1 MGIREVAR
9 EAGVSVATVSRVL
22 NRSGYVKAETYQRV
36 IAAIRKLHYVPNGV
50 ARSMVRG
57 NTRTIGL
64 ILPDITNPYFPM
76 LARGVEDAATAQ
88 GYLVILCNTDN
99 NPDTEAMYLAML
111 REKCVDG
118 LVYVSAAPRA
128 DHVQEFAQ
136 VLPVVWVDRPP
147 VGVAGDVVAGD
158 DFLGGYLAT
167 RHLISLGRRRIA
179 FISGPP
185 GLMTS
190 EERERGYRLA
200 HKEAGL
206 VPEDTLTA
214 HGDFKFE
221 SGRRAMA
228 EILGRTR
235 PDALFAAN
243 DLMALGALEVIL
255 AAGCRV
261 PEDIAVVGYD
271 NIVFARLAK
280 PALTSVEQPSY
291 LIGLT
296 ACEVVLERI
305 ARRELPVQKKLFK
318 PTLVVRASSQGEGQ
332 TQ

>member
-1 MGIREVAR
+1 MGIREVAH

-36 IAAIRKLHYVPNGV
+36 IAAIRKLRYVPNGV

-57 NTRTIGL
+57 STRTIGL

-76 LARGVEDAATAQ
+76 LARGVEDAATTQ

-99 NPDTEAMYLAML
+99 NPDTEAMYLTLL

-118 LVYVSAAPRA
+118 LIYVSAAPRA
-128 DHVQEFAQ
+128 DHVQEFAES
-136 VLPVVWVDRPP
+136 LPVVWVDRPP
-147 VGVAGDVVAGD
+147 VGVEGDVVAGD

-167 RHLISLGRRRIA
+167 RHLLSLGRRHLA
-179 FISGPP
+179 FIAGPA

-206 VPEDTLTA
+206 VVEEELLA
-214 HGDFKFE
+214 RGDFQFE

-228 EILGRTR
+228 EILERGR
-235 PDALFAAN
+235 PDALFASN
-243 DLMALGALEVIL
+243 DLMALGAIETIL
-255 AAGCRV
+255 AAGRRV

-271 NIVFARLAK
+271 NIVFARLAR
-280 PALTSVEQPSY
+280 PPLTTVEQPSY

-296 ACEVVLERI
+296 ACEVIMERI
-305 ARRELPVQKKLFK
+305 ARRELPMQKKLFK
-318 PTLVVRASSQGEGQ
+318 PNLVVRASSQGEG
-332 TQ
+332 